1 MDKVKQFFEKIG
13 YKDILEKLNADDS
26 DPIQLAE
33 DFTTEFTDVVKAN
46 NPGGVSKDE
55 EEKIYKKVR
64 SSLFQKVK
72 TRLSLSDVGNVKDY
86 ENVDDFVEAVRKE
99 VDEKSTQGD
108 KELQEK
114 LNTLTDKYNSSVSA
128 MEDLQQKLSQK
139 ENEFVTYRQG
149 LESKIKAERIF
160 NDRFS
165 KVPFGVSDAI
175 ANDYK
180 KMWWNE
186 IDGRMIVAEDGS
198 ITDKDGQFIVIDGR
212 KVSTIDE
219 WIDRQVESRGLSKKN
234 NGHPAGA
241 FSDNPT
247 VDSELRQWVEEAR
260 KEGISEETI
269 KRYVENRQVKQEQ

>member
-46 NPGGVSKDE
+46 NPGGVSKEE

-128 MEDLQQKLSQK
+128 MEELQNKLSQK

-149 LESKIKAERIF
+149 LEDKIKAERLF
-160 NDRFS
+160 NDKFS
-165 KVPFGVSDAI
+165 KVQFGVSDAI

-180 KMWWNE
+180 KMWWGE
-186 IDGRMIVAEDGS
+186 VEGRMKIAEDGS

-234 NGHPAGA
+234 NGQPAGG
-241 FSDNPT
+241 FSDNPK
-247 VDSELRQWVEEAR
+247 VDAELRQWVEEAR
-260 KEGISEETI
+260 KEGVSEETI